1 MSVWNARNM
10 SNEWNDV
17 NYIDEL
23 KRTRNFVLTHDKG
36 KLGTRGH
43 NNNDGTTLCWMND
56 NRGRKL
62 RDK

>member
-1 MSVWNARNM
+1 M

-43 NNNDGTTLCWMND
+43 NNNDGTTLCGMND